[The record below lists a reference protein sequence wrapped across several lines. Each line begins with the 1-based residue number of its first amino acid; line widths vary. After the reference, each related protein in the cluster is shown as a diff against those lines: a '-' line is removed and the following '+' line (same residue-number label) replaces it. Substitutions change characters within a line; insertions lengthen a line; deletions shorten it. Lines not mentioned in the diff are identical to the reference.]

1 MTKAKLHPTLLGLS
15 GAMGDMVFR
24 QRNGKTTVA
33 IKPDMS
39 NLEPSEAQI
48 EHRERFRDAVAYG
61 KTVMADSDM
70 RELYE
75 EVARERDVPVFAVT
89 VADFLNP
96 PTIKDIDAST
106 YNGQENDQIKI
117 KTADDF
123 GVLSVQ
129 VTLTNENGNQPIENG
144 TAIETGPNSGLWIY
158 TASEQVASGTSV
170 HINVV
175 ATDRPGGVAVSNN
188 LKMIE

>member
-33 IKPDMS
+33 IKPDTS

-48 EHRERFRDAVAYG
+48 EHRDRFRDAVAYG
-61 KTVMADSDM
+61 KTVMADSDL
-70 RELYE
+70 RPLYE
-75 EVARERDVPVFAVT
+75 EVANERDVPIFAVT
-89 VADFLNP
+89 VADFLNA
-96 PTIKDIDAST
+96 PTVKDIDVST
-106 YNGQENDQIKI
+106 YNGQEDDLIKI

-129 VTLTNENGNQPIENG
+129 VTLTNEAGNELIETG
-144 TAIETGPNSGLWIY
+144 SAVETGPNSGLWIY
-158 TASEQVASGTSV
+158 TASEQVASGTNV
-170 HINVV
+170 IINAV
-175 ATDRPGGVAVSNN
+175 ATDRPGGVGVSSHFK
-188 LKMIE
+188 LIA